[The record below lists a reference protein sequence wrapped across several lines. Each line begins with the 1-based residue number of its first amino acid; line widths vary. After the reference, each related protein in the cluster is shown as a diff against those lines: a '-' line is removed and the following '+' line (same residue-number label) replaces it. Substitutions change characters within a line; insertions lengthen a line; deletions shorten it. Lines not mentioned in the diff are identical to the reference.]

1 MGELKENLIR
11 AAYPRG
17 GDTAFKLLG
26 EDLVIK
32 DFREGETF
40 EFKSLKERWKAK
52 KDKKKED
59 LQTLKLKA
67 LSEKFDA
74 PKRVEIKELEMAL
87 RKLVEF
93 KELRDSKKR

>member
-1 MGELKENLIR
+1 MADLKENLIR
-11 AAYPRG
+11 AAFPRG
-17 GDTAFKLLG
+17 GDAAFNLLG
-26 EDLVIK
+26 GDVVIK
-32 DFREGETF
+32 DFREEETF

-74 PKRVEIKELEMAL
+74 PKRVEIKELELAL

-93 KELRDSKKR
+93 KELGDSKKR